1 MATVIQRICIGSV
14 PWENEKS
21 KIAHTDLTPTYRMIN
36 RIVAC
41 NIHPRGHTVEIAY
54 DTAQL
59 LYAIEEHEV
68 IIDLPLYIFN
78 HVREASAVEDD
89 RPCLPFPILVS
100 KILKHN
106 VVEFQ
111 QNDSFIYP
119 MNSMGMG
126 TLNKSVEAI
135 LGVKQGKCVKKA
147 AAVIIDLSL
156 YIFNHVREASA
167 VEDDRPCL
175 PFPILVSK
183 ILKHNVV
190 EFQQNDSF
198 IYPMNSMGMGT
209 LNKSVEAILGV
220 KQGKCV
226 KQAAAMGASTEL
238 SSHTSLA
245 VKSGRLILHQDHFGL
260 STTRKRRLVERL
272 ERLMED
278 WAVDLIGL
286 VCVWGDSVLSM
297 SWCIE
302 LSLGFLFEL
311 DCIGLF
317 MMDFVFS
324 GGLTLKIAA
333 GMLMW
338 RTIAVSW
345 AVTKGAGAEFGYI
358 ANQLGLNGCCTGL
371 FLIWGFCIRSCLGV
385 QELD

>member
-54 DTAQL
+54 DTTQL
-59 LYAIEEHEV
+59 LYAIAEHE
-68 IIDLPLYIFN
+68 
-78 HVREASAVEDD
+78 
-89 RPCLPFPILVS
+89 
-100 KILKHN
+100 
-106 VVEFQ
+106 
-111 QNDSFIYP
+111 
-119 MNSMGMG
+119 
-126 TLNKSVEAI
+126 
-135 LGVKQGKCVKKA
+135 
-147 AAVIIDLSL
+147 VIIDLSL

-198 IYPMNSMGMGT
+198 IYPMNPMGMGT

>member
-1 MATVIQRICIGSV
+1 MEKKSERITFGAVVMSSGEAKKKRKKVVSRESSGNAKLFVDKDAKKRPDIPENSIVFPYSSKEQAPEMATVIQRICIGSV

-59 LYAIEEHEV
+59 LYAIAEHEV

-119 MNSMGMG
+119 MN
-126 TLNKSVEAI
+126 
-135 LGVKQGKCVKKA
+135 
-147 AAVIIDLSL
+147 
-156 YIFNHVREASA
+156 
-167 VEDDRPCL
+167 P
-175 PFPILVSK
+175 
-183 ILKHNVV
+183 
-190 EFQQNDSF
+190 
-198 IYPMNSMGMGT
+198 MGMGT

-226 KQAAAMGASTEL
+226 KQAAA
-238 SSHTSLA
+238 
-245 VKSGRLILHQDHFGL
+245 VP
-260 STTRKRRLVERL
+260 
-272 ERLMED
+272 
-278 WAVDLIGL
+278 
-286 VCVWGDSVLSM
+286 
-297 SWCIE
+297 
-302 LSLGFLFEL
+302 
-311 DCIGLF
+311 
-317 MMDFVFS
+317 
-324 GGLTLKIAA
+324 
-333 GMLMW
+333 
-338 RTIAVSW
+338 
-345 AVTKGAGAEFGYI
+345 
-358 ANQLGLNGCCTGL
+358 
-371 FLIWGFCIRSCLGV
+371 
-385 QELD
+385 